1 MHLHWSRRL
10 RHRMVLAVSI
20 ALLGTTG
27 VLASTASGPF
37 AASAACGCAP
47 PQMVCHLLRTPET
60 GLYTDGSN
68 TEICKGDDPNHK
80 GNYELEE
87 V

>member
-1 MHLHWSRRL
+1 MHSHWIRRL
-10 RHRMVLAVSI
+10 KHRMVLTVSI
-20 ALLGTTG
+20 GLLGITG

-47 PQMVCHLLRTPET
+47 QMVCHLLRTPET
-60 GLYTDGSN
+60 GLYTDGNN
-68 TEICKGDDPNHK
+68 TEICKGHDPNHK

-87 V
+87 A